1 MQPSEALHF
10 VKAERST
17 TNLISRRTIN
27 LHFALAKPTRL
38 SATEETGTRLR
49 QFSLEDAAV
58 QVMLL
63 AGLVASLYYGAMRH
77 P

>member
-1 MQPSEALHF
+1 MIQTTLDHL
-10 VKAERST
+10 KRSM
-17 TNLISRRTIN
+17 
-27 LHFALAKPTRL
+27 PTRL
-38 SATEETGTRLR
+38 SAIEEMGTRLR
-49 QFSLEDAAV
+49 QFSLKDVAV